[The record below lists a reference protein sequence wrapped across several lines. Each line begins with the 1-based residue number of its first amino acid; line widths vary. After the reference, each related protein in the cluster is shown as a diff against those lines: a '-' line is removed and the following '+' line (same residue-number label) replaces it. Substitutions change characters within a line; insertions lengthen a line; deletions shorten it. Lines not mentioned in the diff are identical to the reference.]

1 MVVLVFPLP
10 QLPGELRRAPEDHP
24 AVELVGVRPVAAF
37 HLPVALRAASRDLPV
52 RDAEI
57 PEVPRKVSTELR
69 SMVSLNPL
77 DGHGQSAAHFLD
89 EVGGRLDGIL
99 GVDAEDAIP
108 GRFVD
113 RRELVEAA
121 TAELEVFDVN
131 LDGLPRDMN
140 LSTAPWPWAVPLQR
154 HSGNAMLLEDP
165 VDGGCRD
172 VDLMVPLQE
181 EADPER
187 AVLALAPDL
196 EDQGDDVRWGGERV
210 IARATRAITETN
222 QPVLAAAL
230 APAIE
235 QRP

>member
-1 MVVLVFPLP
+1 MVVLVFPVP
-10 QLPGELRRAPEDHP
+10 QFPGESRGAPEDHP
-24 AVELVGVRPVAAF
+24 AAELVGVRPMAAF
-37 HLPVALRAASRDLPV
+37 HLPVAVRAAPRDVAV

-57 PEVPRKVSTELR
+57 PQVPRKVSTELR

-77 DGHGQSAAHFLD
+77 DSHGQPAAHFLD
-89 EVGGRLDGIL
+89 EVGGRLDRIL

-108 GRFVD
+108 GRLVD

-121 TAELEVFDVN
+121 TAELEVFDVD

-140 LSTAPWPWAVPLQR
+140 LSTAPWPWAVPLPR

-172 VDLMVPLQE
+172 VDLVVPLQE
-181 EADPER
+181 KADPER

-210 IARATRAITETN
+210 MARAARAIVKTS
-222 QPVLAAAL
+222 QPLATVAVT
-230 APAIE
+230 PAVE
-235 QRP
+235 ERP